1 MLTPPR
7 GLSHEPKP
15 SSRAGGEN
23 CAYNLKN
30 GGNVQKPTLSHAA
43 ALKAHFCPS
52 FVPMTEPNL
61 VGPKPLL
68 ERLGVRYFERRS
80 VRRPVQAQEDEI
92 HILNATERAG
102 LRRVERGAILRAAAI
117 GAVSAL
123 VSALAEVFAEQ
134 THGDAS
140 HDSRLRYW
148 LILGSVTLAATVV
161 EIALIYWDTLRSV
174 HALSEVAGL
183 HLFETGEGAV
193 QLPIADAL
201 ARAALELPNPVQG
214 PYGIHAR
221 KEASRLKYVAA
232 SIAYKAKVGV
242 TNFILKLIVR
252 RILSRVA
259 VRSLSGAILPFV
271 AIPVTAVWN
280 GIVSYRVLREA
291 TVRAMGPSAVAE
303 AIAALG
309 MVDPH
314 TAEAM
319 LRAVATAIVRTEDWH
334 PNLLALLMEVRGKG
348 MTGSVP
354 QVDDGDRFLH
364 MLPEL
369 PRPAQTQCLSV
380 LLLACVVD
388 GRLSGRERRLCRQ
401 AFEAAGQTFHA
412 HRLEL
417 ARRRFLRGEG
427 LTVADVF

>member
-1 MLTPPR
+1 
-7 GLSHEPKP
+7 
-15 SSRAGGEN
+15 
-23 CAYNLKN
+23 
-30 GGNVQKPTLSHAA
+30 
-43 ALKAHFCPS
+43 
-52 FVPMTEPNL
+52 MTEPNL
-61 VGPKPLL
+61 AGPKPLL

-80 VRRPVQAQEDEI
+80 LGRPLQAQEDEI
-92 HILNATERAG
+92 HILNDTERAG
-102 LRRVERGAILRAAAI
+102 LRRVERGAVLRAASI
-117 GAVSAL
+117 GAMSAFI
-123 VSALAEVFAEQ
+123 SALAEVFAERTQ
-134 THGDAS
+134 VDSS
-140 HDSRLRYW
+140 HQSQLRYW
-148 LILGSVTLAATVV
+148 LVLGSVTLVATVI

-183 HLFETGEGAV
+183 QLFETGEGSS

-201 ARAALELPNPVQG
+201 ARAALELPNPVEG

-221 KEASRLKYVAA
+221 KEASRLKYVVA

-242 TNFILKLIVR
+242 TNFILKLLVR

-259 VRSLSGAILPFV
+259 VRSLSNVILPFV

-303 AIAALG
+303 AVASLG
-309 MVDPH
+309 AVNLS

-334 PNLLALLMEVRGKG
+334 PNLLALLMEVRAKG
-348 MTGSVP
+348 RAQPVH
-354 QVDDGDRFLH
+354 QVDDGSHFLQ
-364 MLPEL
+364 LVAL
-369 PRPAQTQCLSV
+369 LSKAAQRQCLAV

-388 GRLSGRERRLCRQ
+388 GRLSSRERRLCRQ
-401 AFEAAGQTFHA
+401 AFEAAGETFHA

-417 ARRRFLRGEG
+417 ARRRFLRGQG
-427 LTVADVF
+427 LRVGDVFESSAP